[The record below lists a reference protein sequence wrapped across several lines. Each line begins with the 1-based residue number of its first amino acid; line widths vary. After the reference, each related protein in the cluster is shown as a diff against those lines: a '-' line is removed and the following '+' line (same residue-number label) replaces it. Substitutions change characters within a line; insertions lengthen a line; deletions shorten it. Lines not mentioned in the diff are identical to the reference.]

1 MHSIRTLAVALAAC
15 VLAGCAT
22 TEPAEVL
29 AGGPR
34 MIDLYRGAAAEPWP
48 SEGGVSEA
56 ARPVEPSPEARA
68 APQAP
73 QAPEG
78 SVPEAPKAA
87 MVEATCRWWG
97 LRWPCEAPAPPPA
110 PACACSDALGYT
122 RTAANELE
130 LLFPRLPNP
139 DIYIYVP
146 AHLATDLR
154 IPVPGYTTA
163 VPLYDR
169 VEYALPGEGA
179 AAREPDAT
187 PEEAEPGA
195 DPEEAQSGASPVE
208 APPGESPAE
217 AGPAAS
223 MEEAP

>member
-1 MHSIRTLAVALAAC
+1 MHWTRTIAALGIAAA
-15 VLAGCAT
+15 LAGCAT
-22 TEPAEVL
+22 TEPAAVL

-34 MIDLYRGAAAEPWP
+34 MIDLYRGAA
-48 SEGGVSEA
+48 
-56 ARPVEPSPEARA
+56 VEPAPEARA
-68 APQAP
+68 APEAP

-78 SVPEAPKAA
+78 DAPAERDAPEGAV
-87 MVEATCRWWG
+87 VEATCRWWG

-110 PACACSDALGYT
+110 PACACSDAPGYT

-139 DIYIYVP
+139 DVFIYVP
-146 AHLATDLR
+146 AHLATELR

-179 AAREPDAT
+179 AARGP
-187 PEEAEPGA
+187 
-195 DPEEAQSGASPVE
+195 SE
-208 APPGESPAE
+208 APPGASPEETGSGVRLDEAPPGPSPAE
-217 AGPAAS
+217 AGPEAS